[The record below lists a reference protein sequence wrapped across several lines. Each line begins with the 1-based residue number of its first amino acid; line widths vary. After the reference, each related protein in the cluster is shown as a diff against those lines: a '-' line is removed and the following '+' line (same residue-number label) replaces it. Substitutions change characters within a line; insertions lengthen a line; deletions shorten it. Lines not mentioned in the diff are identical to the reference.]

1 MQLAK
6 RATPQHFGEG
16 MPRKTILFLISFILA
31 VASACQTSPS
41 PLSTTDIT
49 PTTLTASP
57 TIAPAL
63 TTSTPYFSTYLTRVA
78 QQDRDRINEL
88 LTTNAGCVLPCWWG
102 ITPGL
107 TTLTEADRLMR
118 ELGAFGSVLKAQQ
131 WRLPDGSVTHEVGF
145 DLVDPRESISIQFG
159 VQNNI
164 IQSLL
169 IKVYEVGE
177 PLDFRYWD
185 TYSLT
190 HIFEKYGKPDR
201 IWLKNTP
208 FVIEPPASDIT
219 LYGLFVFY
227 DDLKILIVY
236 PGITKIED
244 PMLICPNLEERQI
257 DGMELYLVNA
267 SQEVA
272 LEEYAGFILDR
283 QEYML
288 PIEEASGL
296 SVPKFYEFFLSG
308 NRCFETPRKIWH

>member
-1 MQLAK
+1 
-6 RATPQHFGEG
+6 
-16 MPRKTILFLISFILA
+16 MPRKTILFLIPFILA
-31 VASACQTSPS
+31 VVSACQIAPS
-41 PLSTTDIT
+41 PLSTISVT

-63 TTSTPYFSTYLTRVA
+63 PTSTPDFSAYLTRVA
-78 QQDRDRINEL
+78 QQDQDRINEL
-88 LTTNAGCVLPCWWG
+88 LSTNAGCDLPCWWG
-102 ITPGL
+102 IKPGI
-107 TTLTEADRLMR
+107 TKLTEADRLMR
-118 ELGAFGSVLKAQQ
+118 ELGAFGSVLKEQR

-169 IKVYEVGE
+169 IKAYEVGE

-185 TYSLT
+185 AYSLN

-201 IWLKNTP
+201 VWLKNTP
-208 FVIEPPASDIT
+208 FVVEPPASDVT

-227 DDLKILIVY
+227 DDMKFLIVY
-236 PGITKIED
+236 PGITKVGD
-244 PMLICPNLEERQI
+244 PMLICPNFENGQI
-257 DGMELYLVNA
+257 NGVELYLVNA
-267 SQEVA
+267 SQETK
-272 LEEYAGFILDR
+272 LEEYAGYILDT

-308 NRCFETPRKIWH
+308 NRCFETPRKVWH